1 MIGSLIM
8 VEVWLNWL
16 DRQLHRRGR
25 SPLVQAVREELSQ
38 LWVAADQG
46 SVARPVSSSM
56 QKQLQSSGVLEIT
69 DPQVLVLEQ
78 DHLYLPQ
85 WWQLEMELWRLVDQR
100 RMLPLVQDAPLPSST
115 TAVSLQASLDS
126 DQARLLQVAMQK
138 SLSFLTG
145 GPGTGKTRTL
155 VALLE
160 QATKAYGADAIAV
173 AAPTGKAASRLN
185 EGLAAVGLALKAI
198 TVQRLLGFGR
208 SAHSSLVPARLRH
221 GAAAFNQHQPLPYRM
236 VVVDEASML
245 GMSLARDL
253 FAACS
258 SRCNLVLAGDR
269 DQLASVEPGNVFA
282 QMVDALGAVRLN
294 TNYRQ
299 ANALALAGWAQEVRQ
314 GISVDAP
321 FWQQAQLA
329 SDPGN
334 WLAELRAGYG
344 PVWEAMRSAVTRT
357 LEPVDES
364 PLDAIVEHAPWNRL
378 LTRFKIVCGPRRG
391 PLGVEALNR
400 LCQQA
405 FASYWTAHRML
416 APRPEIVI
424 LRKNIVSL
432 GLANGDVG
440 VAMNHLV
447 QPMVL
452 FAQGHEYRWVLRASL
467 PELEP
472 AWALT
477 VHQAQGSEF
486 DEVLLILPDADSP
499 LSTRELAYTGMTR
512 AKDKLRIS
520 GSLQQWQAA
529 VARPTRRDGLL
540 GVRLMRPA

>member
-1 MIGSLIM
+1 MI
-8 VEVWLNWL
+8 EVWLDWL
-16 DRQLHRRGR
+16 DRQLHRRGCA
-25 SPLVQAVREELSQ
+25 PMLQVVREELTL
-38 LWVAADQG
+38 LWLAADQG
-46 SVARPVSSSM
+46 SVARPVSSAM
-56 QKQLQSSGVLEIT
+56 QNELRSSGVLEIT
-69 DPQVLVLEQ
+69 DPAVLVLDQ
-78 DHLYLPQ
+78 DHLYLPR
-85 WWQLEMELWRLVDQR
+85 WWQLEVELSRLVDQR
-100 RMLPLVQDAPLPSST
+100 RTYPLAHDAARPLGSASL
-115 TAVSLQASLDS
+115 SLQSSLDI
-126 DQARLLQVAMQK
+126 DQARFLQQALHQ

-155 VALLE
+155 VALLQ
-160 QATKAYGADAIAV
+160 QATQEYGADAVAV

-185 EGLAAVGLALKAI
+185 EGLTAAGLALKAI

-208 SAHSSLVPARLRH
+208 PPRSSLIPARLQQ
-221 GAAAFNQHQPLPYRM
+221 GAAAFNQYQPLPYRM

-258 SRCNLVLAGDR
+258 SKCHLVLAGDR

-282 QMVDALGAVRLN
+282 QVVDALGAVRLN

-299 ANALALAGWAQEVRQ
+299 ANALALAGWAHEVCQ
-314 GISVDAP
+314 GISEDAAP
-321 FWQQAQLA
+321 WQQAQLVSA
-329 SDPGN
+329 PGS
-334 WLAELRAGYG
+334 WLADLRAGYA
-344 PVWEAMRSAVTRT
+344 PIWEAMQSTVTNT
-357 LEPVDES
+357 LELSDES
-364 PLDAIVEHAPWNRL
+364 SLDLIVQHAAWDRL
-378 LTRFKIVCGPRRG
+378 LTRYKIVCGPRRG

-405 FASYWTAHRML
+405 FAGYWSSHGML
-416 APRPEIVI
+416 VPRPEIVI
-424 LRKNIVSL
+424 LRQNIASL

-440 VAMNHLV
+440 IAMNHLA

-452 FAQGHEYRWVLRASL
+452 FAQGQEHHWVLRASL

-486 DEVLLILPDADSP
+486 DEVLLILPEEDSP
-499 LSTRELAYTGMTR
+499 LATRELAYTGMTR

-520 GSLQQWQAA
+520 GSLQQWRAA
-529 VARPTRRDGLL
+529 IARPTRRDGLL
-540 GVRLMRPA
+540 GVRLMGPA